1 MKSLIARVL
10 PSSDRRVIR
19 QSIWLEAMLG
29 VQFVGGIVQVSI
41 TARLLGPEGYGVLA
55 VFTAVT
61 SLLYTFLALPGGE
74 TVTTYVTRS
83 VNAGRQEEAAATLRF
98 ALATALGFR
107 VISYCLLVV
116 FALTARG
123 FLGVDSAHATTL
135 IFFGAA
141 GLLLAVHGE
150 SLAVLRLADRVS
162 LGLTVVSAGTLVRIA
177 VLLVAWISGGGLF
190 MVVLAHVAGAAVTGV
205 GMFAVA
211 AVSAARAGLPDL
223 LSSLSVRVPRDVVGF
238 QAASFAKA
246 TVASLSQNMD
256 VLLLAEL
263 SSITQV
269 GLYRAARSII
279 DLARRPF
286 QPIMNGLQ
294 VELSRQW
301 YSSERTAL
309 RRLVFRFTLLTT
321 ALATAGFGLLAVLHE
336 PVMRI
341 ILGSEFSGASQLL
354 MIMIIGSSIAAGI
367 SALSVL
373 PAAIGRAR
381 PSLVAAIS
389 GVLLSF
395 AAILWLVP
403 QYGATGAAWANTTY
417 FIVFVVV
424 LAPWVFS
431 ILRRSFATAT
441 SRSGSRP

>member
-1 MKSLIARVL
+1 MKSLFKLAL

-19 QSIWLEAMLG
+19 QSTWLGAIRG
-29 VQFVGGIVQVSI
+29 VQLVGSIVQI
-41 TARLLGPEGYGVLA
+41 PIIARLLGPEGYGVLA
-55 VFTAVT
+55 IFAAIT
-61 SLLYTFLALPGGE
+61 SLLYNFLAVHGSE

-83 VNAGRQEEAAATLRF
+83 VQAGRQAEAAATLRF

-107 VISYCLLVV
+107 AISYCLLVA

-135 IFFGAA
+135 IVFGTA

-162 LGLTVVSAGTLVRIA
+162 LGLVVVSAGTLTRIA

-223 LSSLSVRVPRDVVGF
+223 LSSLSVRVPRDVINFHV
-238 QAASFAKA
+238 ASFAKA

-256 VLLLAEL
+256 VLLMTEL
-263 SSITQV
+263 SSIAQV

-279 DLARRPF
+279 DSARMLFRP
-286 QPIMNGLQ
+286 MMSGLQ

-309 RRLVFRFTLLTT
+309 RRLVLRSTLLTI
-321 ALATAGFGLLAVLHE
+321 ALAAAGFGLLAVLHE
-336 PVMRI
+336 PIIRI
-341 ILGSEFSGASQLL
+341 ILGPEFSGTSQPL
-354 MIMIIGSSIAAGI
+354 MIMIIGSSTAAAA
-367 SALSVL
+367 SALRVL
-373 PAAIGRAR
+373 PAAMGRAG
-381 PSLVAAIS
+381 PSLIATTS
-389 GVLLSF
+389 GMLISF
-395 AAILWLVP
+395 AIILWLVP
-403 QYGATGAAWANTTY
+403 HYGATGAAWANTIY
-417 FIVFVVV
+417 FIVFTLILV
-424 LAPWVFS
+424 PWAVS
-431 ILRRSFATAT
+431 ILRQSFAK
-441 SRSGSRP
+441 